1 MFRLKNKWV
10 FCLFVWAFFYSV
22 VQADEAVSDS
32 FHEKVKWS
40 DVLSLPSV
48 DSDDNLG
55 VAGAY
60 SGFVG
65 DYLVVAGGANFPD
78 AKPWNGGRK
87 TWWNVLYYKDMEN
100 VDSDWLVEKGILPSA
115 LAYGVSIQL
124 PEGVLCIGGCDSVS
138 CSSDVFLIR
147 MRNGKILIDDNWP
160 SLPVPLASATG
171 ALLDDK
177 IYIAG
182 GHKDISKQEATSYFF
197 ELDLADKKK
206 GWKELPSW
214 PGSPRGYAVSAVQN
228 DGFDKCFYLF
238 SGRDYHVDGSVEV
251 LKDGYVYN
259 PRLDKW
265 KKLEGRFPFMAGTAV
280 PQGVNHILFVGGSDT
295 LISGSDTHPGFS
307 NALFAYH
314 TVTCTL
320 KEVARSP
327 FPLAVTTNIAYR
339 ENTFYITSGEVK
351 PGVRT
356 PSIVSFTIEPYEKGI
371 SVLNA
376 LVIALYFSIL
386 SWMGY
391 YFSKKQKNTD
401 DYFKGGGR
409 IPWWVVGLSIFGT
422 GLSAITFMAIPAKAY
437 STDWSY
443 MLMNAGILM
452 VVPVILYMFIPFF
465 RRLNITTAYE
475 YLEKRFNYS
484 VRLIC
489 SLSFILFQ
497 IGRMGVVLY
506 LPAIALN
513 VVTGFDIFLC
523 IGLMGILSLVYT
535 MIGGI
540 EAVVW
545 TDALQVV
552 VLLGGA
558 LLCLFI
564 IILNIDGGLAEII
577 SEASDADK
585 FSLGSTAFDLRQ
597 STLWTVLVATFFTN
611 LTTYG
616 TDQTMVQRY
625 MTTETERQ
633 AKKSVLTNAALCIP
647 ATLLF
652 FFVGTALYVYYRH
665 NPSQLSMTLT
675 DGDAIFPWYIYSQ
688 LPDGITG
695 LLISGVFAA
704 AMSTL
709 SSSMNSAATAY
720 VVDIYNKMKKK
731 DGNLGVAKR
740 ATAWL
745 GIAGIAFAFIMATWE
760 ISSLWD
766 EFNKLL
772 GLILGSMG
780 GLFLLGMLTRKA
792 NSWGTLMGVAGSV
805 LVQLFFIHTGSV
817 HLLLYTTTGFLSCF
831 IIGYLCSWFTPSS
844 NKNIG
849 QFTIYKLFNKN
860 ENEKL

>member
-100 VDSDWLVEKGILPSA
+100 VDSDWLVERGILPSA

-251 LKDGYVYN
+251 LEDGYVYN
-259 PRLDKW
+259 PCLDKW
-265 KKLEGRFPFMAGTAV
+265 KKLEGRFPFMAGTAA

-339 ENTFYITSGEVK
+339 EKTFYITSGEVK

-523 IGLMGILSLVYT
+523 IGFIVLMFCLSILDRSNISFVKNYIEIDAGIFPTSHRSRAYGIYQMGVPLAC
-535 MIGGI
+535 IFGGLI
-540 EAVVW
+540 S
-545 TDALQVV
+545 
-552 VLLGGA
+552 GA
-558 LLCLFI
+558 ILEYMPPIYFKNWQWMFI
-564 IILNIDGGLAEII
+564 IQELA
-577 SEASDADK
+577 
-585 FSLGSTAFDLRQ
+585 
-597 STLWTVLVATFFTN
+597 TVLVGIIAFFLLSSKPQDITW
-611 LTTYG
+611 
-616 TDQTMVQRY
+616 
-625 MTTETERQ
+625 
-633 AKKSVLTNAALCIP
+633 LTNKEKEVLLQSLQHDKAETKKHSILSSIPWIAVLIALPLLTSIADYLYQWRVFAICLLSLAVMSMVCASLSNNIYIF
-647 ATLLF
+647 LLF
-652 FFVGTALYVYYRH
+652 MNLAAIGFIVVQPIFWNLPTQMLSDKSAVVGLALIG
-665 NPSQLSMTLT
+665 SL
-675 DGDAIFPWYIYSQ
+675 
-688 LPDGITG
+688 
-695 LLISGVFAA
+695 
-704 AMSTL
+704 
-709 SSSMNSAATAY
+709 
-720 VVDIYNKMKKK
+720 
-731 DGNLGVAKR
+731 GNLG
-740 ATAWL
+740 
-745 GIAGIAFAFIMATWE
+745 GFAPNLKSFV
-760 ISSLWD
+760 
-766 EFNKLL
+766 EFHTHNHKL
-772 GLILGSMG
+772 GLIAVALVAVFGIVA
-780 GLFLLGMLTRKA
+780 LLSLKTSYHKQGA
-792 NSWGTLMGVAGSV
+792 NYG
-805 LVQLFFIHTGSV
+805 F
-817 HLLLYTTTGFLSCF
+817 TTA
-831 IIGYLCSWFTPSS
+831 
-844 NKNIG
+844 
-849 QFTIYKLFNKN
+849 Q
-860 ENEKL
+860 